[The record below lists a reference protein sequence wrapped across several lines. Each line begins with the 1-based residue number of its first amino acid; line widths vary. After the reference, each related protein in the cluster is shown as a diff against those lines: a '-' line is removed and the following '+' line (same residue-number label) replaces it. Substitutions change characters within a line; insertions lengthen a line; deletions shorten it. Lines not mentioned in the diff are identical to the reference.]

1 MLLYEKTLR
10 IDPPSSEGSLLE
22 YFKSEVLKNLEDNEK
37 PIRFVV
43 TRSDH
48 SGYHCE
54 VGILSSDHD
63 IEDRGA
69 IFDFRKRTRSNI
81 NSFNVVLVIPTG
93 VGAEVGGDS
102 GDACSVAR
110 FVASN
115 CDTLITHPNVVN
127 AADINELPSNGLYV
141 EGSVLARFLMG
152 TVALEKVRS
161 NRVVVIADDH
171 ADKFMSDATVNSV
184 SAARATLG
192 LNCTEVIL
200 MQNPVS
206 MRALYSNSGR
216 AVGSIDKLERL
227 VDKLRELEGSF
238 DAVALSSVI
247 KVPKEF
253 HLDYFRK
260 EMINPWGGV
269 EAMLT
274 HTISTLF
281 NVQSAHSPMMESRD
295 IMNLDVGV
303 VHPTKSAEAVSTTYM
318 HCILKGLHNAPKIHQ
333 ITDSLDT
340 NGLLDVSDVSC
351 LIIPER
357 CLGLPTLAALQQGIP
372 VIAVRDTKNRM
383 LNDLKKLP
391 LQPEMLLVAENYL
404 EAVGIMRALKIGV
417 SLESLRRPLSH
428 TKVTKSRECANS
440 STPATT
446 ETTAL
451 QFGQDVEEAGG

>member
-1 MLLYEKTLR
+1 MLLYEKPLK
-10 IDPPSSEGSLLE
+10 IDSPDTSDSLLNH
-22 YFKSEVLKNLEDNEK
+22 FKIEVLKNLEANEK

-43 TRSDH
+43 TRSEE
-48 SGYHCE
+48 GAYHCE
-54 VGILSSDHD
+54 IGVLHIESDL
-63 IEDRGA
+63 EDRGA
-69 IFDFRKRTRSNI
+69 IFEIRKRTRSSSD
-81 NSFNVVLVIPTG
+81 SFNVALVIPTG

-102 GDACSVAR
+102 GDACAVAR

-152 TVALEKVRS
+152 TVALERVRS
-161 NRVVVIADDH
+161 NRVVVFADDH
-171 ADKFMSDATVNSV
+171 IDKFISDATVNSV

-192 LNCTEVIL
+192 LNCPEVIL
-200 MQNPVS
+200 MQDTIS
-206 MRALYSNSGR
+206 MRALYSDSGR

-227 VDKLRELEGSF
+227 VDKLKELEGSF

-274 HTISTLF
+274 HSISTLF

-295 IMNLDVGV
+295 IMNLDVGT
-303 VHPTKSAEAVSTTYM
+303 VHPTKSAEAVSTTYL
-318 HCILKGLHNAPKIHQ
+318 HCILKGLHNAPKIHL
-333 ITDSLDT
+333 ISDSQDT
-340 NGLLDVSDVSC
+340 TGLMDVSEVSC

-357 CLGLPTLAALQQGIP
+357 CLGLPTLAALEQGIP
-372 VIAVRDTKNRM
+372 VIAVRDSKNRM
-383 LNDLKKLP
+383 SNDFESLP
-391 LQPEMLLVAENYL
+391 FQPGNLLIAENYL
-404 EAVGIMRALKIGV
+404 EAVGIMQALKSGV
-417 SLESLRRPLSH
+417 SVESIRRPLSH
-428 TKVTKSRECANS
+428 TKVTKSSEYANTSVSAS
-440 STPATT
+440 SETAT
-446 ETTAL
+446 
-451 QFGQDVEEAGG
+451 FRFDQDVEEAAG